1 MNREYKDT
9 EYKEVEILTNEVD
22 TPNVPKKIDVCGF
35 EPEMWKKQYPG
46 LTTDYFSNIQKY
58 CQEKN
63 IDENRINKEV
73 LNLAIEVAQQVH
85 STGIENWIKKME
97 SQKELPF
104 IKYFE
109 DGFEPNTVE
118 NSGLSTPVADMVEEF
133 IVARKSFWELTDSQ
147 IAFLQWL
154 IIRGSRHKRGK
165 GRMVI
170 VDDQTIDQY
179 VLEVLT
185 IRPKFDKSKNYTA
198 RFKRFIKV
206 LSEEGYLIRD
216 ERLQNYYLINP
227 ELVSTSSTAQ
237 AKKQRYE
244 ARMSLLDSRR
254 QLKLG
259 TVEGILGE
267 KSKTED
273 FKPLLPLVQ
282 HKVNGML
289 KFANIQ
295 TIATKCELTIRTE
308 EVVSQNKKT
317 RILKK
322 EVQGFHF
329 KDEQKITESISIEEL
344 KREILSTPRLSK
356 ETRGIINNY
365 GVAEISYLIQLSKSG
380 QKTTLQNEL
389 SQIGL
394 GRKLKVRVAELI
406 SNY

>member
-1 MNREYKDT
+1 
-9 EYKEVEILTNEVD
+9 
-22 TPNVPKKIDVCGF
+22 
-35 EPEMWKKQYPG
+35 
-46 LTTDYFSNIQKY
+46 
-58 CQEKN
+58 
-63 IDENRINKEV
+63 
-73 LNLAIEVAQQVH
+73 
-85 STGIENWIKKME
+85 
-97 SQKELPF
+97 
-104 IKYFE
+104 
-109 DGFEPNTVE
+109 
-118 NSGLSTPVADMVEEF
+118 MVEEF

-154 IIRGSRHKRGK
+154 IIRGSKHKRGK

-254 QLKLG
+254 RLKLE
-259 TVEGILGE
+259 TIEGILGE
-267 KSKTED
+267 KSRAED

-295 TIATKCELTIRTE
+295 IIATKCELTIRTE

-322 EVQGFHF
+322 EVHGFHF
-329 KDEQKITESISIEEL
+329 KDEQKITESINIEEL
-344 KREILSTPRLSK
+344 KREILSTPRLNK
-356 ETRGIINNY
+356 QAREILKNY
-365 GVAEISYLIQLSKSG
+365 GAAEISYLIQLSKSG

-389 SQIGL
+389 NQIGL

-406 SNY
+406 SKYS